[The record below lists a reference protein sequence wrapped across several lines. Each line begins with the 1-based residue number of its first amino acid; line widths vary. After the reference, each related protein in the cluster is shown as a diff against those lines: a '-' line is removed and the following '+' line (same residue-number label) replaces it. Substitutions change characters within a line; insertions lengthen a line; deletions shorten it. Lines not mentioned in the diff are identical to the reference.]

1 MPDVTDDITVFDFE
15 TSGLDPVKERVIEM
29 AAIRVVNG
37 ITVSVFSTFVKYD
50 GVLEPKITELTGITD
65 ADLVGGMEE
74 KTAFLCLR
82 HIMGPSS
89 LLVAHNAAFDLQF
102 LHHAMFRIAS
112 KTFANPF
119 LDTLTIARDR
129 TTFPHKLTDMCG
141 KYGIELNGAHR
152 ALADVEGTLAVLK
165 AMHAEQPIDEWLNK
179 LGYLKKFGPPP
190 WAPQHAELVEV
201 KLQYEKKA
209 VV

>member
-1 MPDVTDDITVFDFE
+1 MLNDICVFDFE

-29 AAIRVVNG
+29 AAIRVVKG
-37 ITVSVFSTFVKYD
+37 ITVSEFRTFVKYD
-50 GVLEPKITELTGITD
+50 GELVPKITELTGITD

-89 LLVAHNAAFDLQF
+89 VLVAHNAAFDLQF
-102 LHHAMFRIAS
+102 LHHAMFRIAG

-129 TTFPHKLTDMCG
+129 TTYPHKLTHMCE
-141 KYGIELNGAHR
+141 KYGIKLEGAHR
-152 ALADVEGTLAVLK
+152 ALNDVEGTLAVLQK
-165 AMHAEQPIDEWLNK
+165 MHVIHPVDEWLNK
-179 LGYLKKFGPPP
+179 LGYLKKYGPPA
-190 WAPQHAELVEV
+190 WAPQHAELVPMEL
-201 KLQYEKKA
+201 KYEERKA
-209 VV
+209 I